1 MFQGSSFRE
10 RLEAVI
16 WASDDEVDGDVQP
29 AANDNN
35 DSDVPLVANDCN
47 DEFDTDGLMN
57 GSCMPEVIEEKA
69 PVEGMCLRDLAL
81 RAYSLSWKEHNKVT
95 KGEGEVEERV
105 KGKPRCRRPR
115 CSMSCDFREGEDH
128 DALCY
133 RRCVFEKRHRGECSC
148 NFHHWPAQRSSNKKE
163 NEDHEGKPEE
173 RGQDNRMELADRPNR
188 RRPRCP
194 SRCAQVDSWG
204 EFVCDR
210 KCALE
215 LGHWGECSCNFHHWP
230 AQSINNEKKAQLR
243 QHWSSITM
251 LIRGWSREL

>member
-69 PVEGMCLRDLAL
+69 PVEGICLRDLAL

-95 KGEGEVEERV
+95 KGEGEVDWAYWFGV
-105 KGKPRCRRPR
+105 YLVLYMLSLLPVLL
-115 CSMSCDFREGEDH
+115 FI
-128 DALCY
+128 
-133 RRCVFEKRHRGECSC
+133 
-148 NFHHWPAQRSSNKKE
+148 Q
-163 NEDHEGKPEE
+163 
-173 RGQDNRMELADRPNR
+173 
-188 RRPRCP
+188 
-194 SRCAQVDSWG
+194 SR
-204 EFVCDR
+204 
-210 KCALE
+210 L
-215 LGHWGECSCNFHHWP
+215 P
-230 AQSINNEKKAQLR
+230 
-243 QHWSSITM
+243 
-251 LIRGWSREL
+251 